1 MLGEGW
7 DYGKLKNVDIIV
19 DDITQSGVIDVAKKL
34 PATLYNTFEDDP
46 NELKTKKQ
54 LDVEELEGSSVEF
67 ERGAFF
73 IEIPISFG
81 HFVFKNNN

>member
-1 MLGEGW
+1 ME
-7 DYGKLKNVDIIV
+7 IIFNKFIFGFIKIFSIFV
-19 DDITQSGVIDVAKKL
+19 LSINQNKKL

-54 LDVEELEGSSVEF
+54 LDVEELEGSSIEF

-81 HFVFKNNN
+81 HFSR